1 MSVEPSLFCFD
12 LADPLCYLAAEHA
25 LRATGAGPLQWLP
38 VGASRLPRTS
48 RTESFRCQAEVEAFQ
63 EDVERRAGRLGL
75 QPLRWPARFPFDG
88 GPAMLAATYAKEIG
102 RTVPFAQAAF
112 RQAFAGGHALDE
124 EDFVLVAAAACEMHP
139 RAVLAAM
146 RSASTAERLAGASE
160 LAVARGVSE
169 LPAVAIGEQTLCGEQ
184 ALDWILGEATR
195 YSAAAETADIEPA
208 GRSDGQA
215 PAAPFSLEVR
225 TG

>member
-25 LRATGAGPLQWLP
+25 LRAAGDGPLQWLP
-38 VGASRLPRTS
+38 VGASGLPRTS
-48 RTESFRCQAEVEAFQ
+48 RLESFRCQAEIEAFQ
-63 EDVERRAGRLGL
+63 EDVERQADRLGL
-75 QPLRWPARFPFDG
+75 QPVRWPARFPFDS

-112 RQAFAGGHALDE
+112 RQAFAGGHALDV

-146 RSASTAERLAGASE
+146 RSTSTAERLASASE
-160 LAVARGVSE
+160 LAIDRGVSE
-169 LPAVAIGEQTLCGEQ
+169 LPAVVLGEQALCGTQ
-184 ALDWILGEATR
+184 ALDWILRQAR
-195 YSAAAETADIEPA
+195 SAAAAETADVEPA
-208 GRSDGQA
+208 DHSDGQT
-215 PAAPFSLEVR
+215 PDRPFALEVR